1 VIWHLSQFNPVVVPT
16 PTVVYDGIPNKQE
29 NPLSNELILG
39 NMNTALVV
47 TKPEYNL
54 MLKNIQDRMP
64 AVTRDTSNFHKS
76 HSQFMSV
83 TLDVTAITPIR
94 SIKHTLAEIDRT
106 KSALQEAYIGLRK
119 KQVELKKKDR
129 ELESCTDPLDREL
142 LEIEILELNSHLEG
156 TQNHV
161 NGALRKMNFMVNQ
174 HKQLLEAV
182 GKNEITEEDY
192 EREES
197 KYHIMTCMKQALN
210 AARSRNGMI
219 DEGNLIYL
227 FDLGINAAQAQAEVF
242 AYLNMENQLISNG
255 NAPTH
260 EMTIRWLE
268 ACADKWQQDPATFA
282 ARRGFSVFDRSSL
295 TNSPALEMAPDPEQ
309 KAA

>member
-1 VIWHLSQFNPVVVPT
+1 M
-16 PTVVYDGIPNKQE
+16 
-29 NPLSNELILG
+29 SNDLILG
-39 NMNTALVV
+39 NMNTALAV

-64 AVTRDTSNFHKS
+64 AVTKDTSNFHKS
-76 HSQFMSV
+76 HSQFMQV

-106 KSALQEAYIGLRK
+106 RSALQEAYIGLRK
-119 KQVELKKKDR
+119 KQNELKKKER
-129 ELESCTDPLDREL
+129 ELESCTDALDREL

-161 NGALRKMNFMVNQ
+161 NGALRKMNFLVNQ

-192 EREES
+192 EKEEAR
-197 KYHIMTCMKQALN
+197 YHIMTCMKQALN

-255 NAPTH
+255 QAPTH
-260 EMTIRWLE
+260 EMTMRWLE
-268 ACADKWQQDPATFA
+268 ACADKWEKDPETFA

-295 TNSPALEMAPDPEQ
+295 TNSPLLEQAPDPEQ

>member
-1 VIWHLSQFNPVVVPT
+1 
-16 PTVVYDGIPNKQE
+16 VVYDGIPHKQE
-29 NPLSNELILG
+29 KPLSNELILG
-39 NMNTALVV
+39 NMNTTLAIN
-47 TKPEYNL
+47 KPEYNV

-119 KQVELKKKDR
+119 KQNELKKKERD
-129 ELESCTDPLDREL
+129 LEALTDPLDREL

-174 HKQLLEAV
+174 HAQLLEKA

-255 NAPTH
+255 TAPTH
-260 EMTIRWLE
+260 EMTMRWLE
-268 ACADKWQQDPATFA
+268 ACADKWANDPAAFA
-282 ARRGFSVFDRSSL
+282 GRRGFSVFDESSL
-295 TNSPALEMAPDPEQ
+295 TNRLGYSAPAEE
-309 KAA
+309 

>member
-1 VIWHLSQFNPVVVPT
+1 M
-16 PTVVYDGIPNKQE
+16 
-29 NPLSNELILG
+29 SNDLIIS
-39 NMNTALVV
+39 NMQTALVIK
-47 TKPEYNL
+47 KPEYNA
-54 MLKNIQDRMP
+54 MLKNIEERLP
-64 AVTRDTSNFHKS
+64 AVQQDTSNFHKS
-76 HSQFMSV
+76 HSQFMQV

-106 KSALQEAYIGLRK
+106 RSALQEAYINMRK
-119 KQVELKKKDR
+119 KQVELKKKQDQ
-129 ELESCTDPLDREL
+129 LENPKEPLDAFDKEL
-142 LEIEILELNSHLEG
+142 LEIEILELQGHLEG

-161 NGALRKMNFMVNQ
+161 NGAIRKMNFMVNQ
-174 HKQLLEAV
+174 HKQLLEKV

-197 KYHIMTCMKQALN
+197 RYHIMTCMKQALN

-255 NAPTH
+255 QAPTH
-260 EMTIRWLE
+260 EMTMRWLE
-268 ACADKWQQDPATFA
+268 ACADKWEKDPEKFA
-282 ARRGFSVFDRSSL
+282 QRRGFSIFDKTSL
-295 TNSPALEMAPDPEQ
+295 TNAALPAPETE
-309 KAA
+309 

>member
-1 VIWHLSQFNPVVVPT
+1 MQS
-16 PTVVYDGIPNKQE
+16 
-29 NPLSNELILG
+29 
-39 NMNTALVV
+39 ALVV
-47 TKPEYNL
+47 KKPEYNL
-54 MLKNIQDRMP
+54 MLKNIQDRLP
-64 AVTRDTSNFHKS
+64 AVQQDTSNFHKS
-76 HSQFMSV
+76 HSQFMQV

-106 KSALQEAYIGLRK
+106 RSALQEAYINMRK
-119 KQVELKKKDR
+119 KQVELKKKKDA
-129 ELESCTDPLDREL
+129 LENPKEPLDAFDKEL
-142 LEIEILELNSHLEG
+142 LEIEILELEGHLEG

-174 HKQLLEAV
+174 HKQLLEKV

-192 EREES
+192 EKEEAR
-197 KYHIMTCMKQALN
+197 YHIMTCMKQALN

-242 AYLNMENQLISNG
+242 AYLNMENQLISEG
-255 NAPTH
+255 KAPTH
-260 EMTIRWLE
+260 EMTMRWLE
-268 ACADKWQQDPATFA
+268 ACADKWEKDPEQFA
-282 ARRGFSVFDRSSL
+282 KRRGFSIFDRSSL
-295 TNSPALEMAPDPEQ
+295 TNTPLLEEAPPPEE

>member
-1 VIWHLSQFNPVVVPT
+1 MN
-16 PTVVYDGIPNKQE
+16 D
-29 NPLSNELILG
+29 LIIS
-39 NMNTALVV
+39 NMNTALAIK
-47 TKPEYNL
+47 KPEYNL

-64 AVTRDTSNFHKS
+64 AVERDTSNFHKS

-106 KSALQEAYIGLRK
+106 RSALQEAYINMRK
-119 KQVELKKKDR
+119 KQVELKKKE
-129 ELESCTDPLDREL
+129 ELLIKTDDLLDREM

-156 TQNHV
+156 SQNHV

-174 HKQLLEAV
+174 HRQLLEKV
-182 GKNEITEEDY
+182 GKDEITEEDY

-197 KYHIMTCMKQALN
+197 RYHIMTCMKQALN

-227 FDLGINAAQAQAEVF
+227 FDLGINAAQAQAEVL
-242 AYLNMENQLISNG
+242 AYLHMENQLISNG
-255 NAPTH
+255 QAPTH
-260 EMTIRWLE
+260 EMTMRWLE
-268 ACADKWQQDPATFA
+268 ACADKWADDPATFA

-295 TNSPALEMAPDPEQ
+295 TNSPMLEAAPDPDEE
-309 KAA
+309 AA

>member
-1 VIWHLSQFNPVVVPT
+1 
-16 PTVVYDGIPNKQE
+16 
-29 NPLSNELILG
+29 LSNDLILS
-39 NMNTALVV
+39 NMQSALVV
-47 TKPEYNL
+47 KKPEYNL
-54 MLKNIQDRMP
+54 MLKNIQDRLP
-64 AVTRDTSNFHKS
+64 AVQQDTSNFHKS
-76 HSQFMSV
+76 HSQFMQV

-106 KSALQEAYIGLRK
+106 RSALQEAYINMRK
-119 KQVELKKKDR
+119 KQVELKKKKDA
-129 ELESCTDPLDREL
+129 LENPKEPLDAFDKEL
-142 LEIEILELNSHLEG
+142 LEIEILELEGHLEG

-174 HKQLLEAV
+174 HKQLLEKV

-192 EREES
+192 EKEEAR
-197 KYHIMTCMKQALN
+197 YHIMTCMKQALN

-242 AYLNMENQLISNG
+242 AYLNMENQLISEG
-255 NAPTH
+255 KAPTH
-260 EMTIRWLE
+260 EMTMRWLE
-268 ACADKWQQDPATFA
+268 ACADKWEKDPEQFA
-282 ARRGFSVFDRSSL
+282 KRRGFSIFDRSSL
-295 TNSPALEMAPDPEQ
+295 TNTPLLEEAPPPEE

>member
-1 VIWHLSQFNPVVVPT
+1 MSNDLI
-16 PTVVYDGIPNKQE
+16 
-29 NPLSNELILG
+29 LSN
-39 NMNTALVV
+39 MSTALTVQ
-47 TKPEYNL
+47 KPEYNV

-64 AVTRDTSNFHKS
+64 AVVKDTSNFHKS
-76 HSQFMSV
+76 HSQFMQV

-106 KSALQEAYIGLRK
+106 KSALQEAYIGMRK
-119 KQVELKKKDR
+119 KQIELKKKQA
-129 ELESCTDPLDREL
+129 ELEKATDEFDREL

-174 HKQLLEAV
+174 HKQLLEKV

-197 KYHIMTCMKQALN
+197 RYHIMTCMKQALN

-242 AYLNMENQLISNG
+242 AYLNMENQLISKG
-255 NAPTH
+255 VAPTH
-260 EMTIRWLE
+260 EMTMKWLE
-268 ACADKWQQDPATFA
+268 ACADKWEKDPETFA
-282 ARRGFSVFDRSSL
+282 QRRGFSVFDKSSL
-295 TNSPALEMAPDPEQ
+295 TNIPLLKNEAENKEETE
-309 KAA
+309 

>member
-1 VIWHLSQFNPVVVPT
+1 
-16 PTVVYDGIPNKQE
+16 
-29 NPLSNELILG
+29 LSNELILG
-39 NMNTALVV
+39 NMNTALAV

-119 KQVELKKKDR
+119 KQVDLKKKER

-192 EREES
+192 EKEES
-197 KYHIMTCMKQALN
+197 RYHIMTCMKQALN

-255 NAPTH
+255 TAPTH
-260 EMTIRWLE
+260 EMTMRWLE

>member
-1 VIWHLSQFNPVVVPT
+1 M
-16 PTVVYDGIPNKQE
+16 
-29 NPLSNELILG
+29 SNDLILG
-39 NMNTALVV
+39 NMNTALAIK
-47 TKPEYNL
+47 KPEYNV
-54 MLKNIQDRMP
+54 MLKNIESKMP
-64 AVTRDTSNFHKS
+64 AVVRDTSNFHKS

-119 KQVELKKKDR
+119 KQVELKKKER
-129 ELESCTDPLDREL
+129 ELEACTDPLDREL

-161 NGALRKMNFMVNQ
+161 NGAIRKMSFMVNQ
-174 HKQLLEAV
+174 HAQLLEKV

-192 EREES
+192 EKEES

-242 AYLNMENQLISNG
+242 AYLSMENQLISNG
-255 NAPTH
+255 QAPTH
-260 EMTIRWLE
+260 EMTVRWLE
-268 ACADKWQQDPATFA
+268 ACADKWANDPATFA
-282 ARRGFSVFDRSSL
+282 NRRGFSVFDETSL
-295 TNSPALEMAPDPEQ
+295 TNRLGYAPAEE
-309 KAA
+309 

>member
-1 VIWHLSQFNPVVVPT
+1 MQ
-16 PTVVYDGIPNKQE
+16 
-29 NPLSNELILG
+29 
-39 NMNTALVV
+39 TALTVK
-47 TKPEYNL
+47 KPEYNL
-54 MLKNIQDRMP
+54 MLKNIDERLP
-64 AVTRDTSNFHKS
+64 AVQRDTSNFHKS
-76 HSQFMSV
+76 HSQFMQV

-106 KSALQEAYIGLRK
+106 RSALQEAYINMRK
-119 KQVELKKKDR
+119 KQVELKKKKDQ
-129 ELESCTDPLDREL
+129 LENPKEPLDAFDKEL
-142 LEIEILELNSHLEG
+142 LEIEILELEGQLEG

-161 NGALRKMNFMVNQ
+161 NGAIRKMNFMVNQ

-197 KYHIMTCMKQALN
+197 RYHIMTCMKQALN

-242 AYLNMENQLISNG
+242 AYLNMENQLISQG
-255 NAPTH
+255 QAPTH
-260 EMTIRWLE
+260 EMTMRWLE
-268 ACADKWQQDPATFA
+268 ACADKWEKDPENFA
-282 ARRGFSVFDRSSL
+282 KRRGFSIFDRSSL
-295 TNSPALEMAPDPEQ
+295 TNSPLLEQAPPPEE
-309 KAA
+309 KVA

>member
-1 VIWHLSQFNPVVVPT
+1 M
-16 PTVVYDGIPNKQE
+16 
-29 NPLSNELILG
+29 SNDLILG
-39 NMNTALVV
+39 NMNTALTVK
-47 TKPEYNL
+47 KPEYNL

-64 AVTRDTSNFHKS
+64 AVVRDTSNFHKS
-76 HSQFMSV
+76 HSQFMQV

-94 SIKHTLAEIDRT
+94 SIKHSLAEIDRT
-106 KSALQEAYIGLRK
+106 RSALQEAYIGLRK
-119 KQVELKKKDR
+119 KQNELKKKER
-129 ELESCTDPLDREL
+129 ELESCTDPLDCEL

-161 NGALRKMNFMVNQ
+161 NGALRKMNFFVNQ
-174 HKQLLEAV
+174 HQQLLEKLGV
-182 GKNEITEEDY
+182 DEITEEMY
-192 EREES
+192 ELEES

-255 NAPTH
+255 QAPTH
-260 EMTIRWLE
+260 EMTMRWLE
-268 ACADKWQQDPATFA
+268 ACADKWADDPAKFA
-282 ARRGFSVFDRSSL
+282 KRRGFTVFDRSSL
-295 TNSPALEMAPDPEQ
+295 TNSPLLEQAPDPEQ
-309 KAA
+309 KVA

>member
-1 VIWHLSQFNPVVVPT
+1 MN
-16 PTVVYDGIPNKQE
+16 D
-29 NPLSNELILG
+29 LILN
-39 NMNTALVV
+39 NMNTALTV

-64 AVTRDTSNFHKS
+64 AVQKDTSNFHKS

-119 KQVELKKKDR
+119 KQNELKKKERD
-129 ELESCTDPLDREL
+129 LSIADDPLDREL

-182 GKNEITEEDY
+182 GKEEITEEEY
-192 EREES
+192 ELEES
-197 KYHIMTCMKQALN
+197 RYHIMTCMKQALS

-255 NAPTH
+255 TAPTH
-260 EMTIRWLE
+260 EMTMRWLE
-268 ACADKWQQDPATFA
+268 ACADKWAEDPAKFA

-295 TNSPALEMAPDPEQ
+295 TNSPKLEMTP

>member
-1 VIWHLSQFNPVVVPT
+1 
-16 PTVVYDGIPNKQE
+16 
-29 NPLSNELILG
+29 LSNELILG

-119 KQVELKKKDR
+119 KQNELKKKER
-129 ELESCTDPLDREL
+129 ELESCTDALDREL

-174 HKQLLEAV
+174 HKQLLEVV
-182 GKNEITEEDY
+182 GKNEITEEEY
-192 EREES
+192 EKEEAR
-197 KYHIMTCMKQALN
+197 YHIMTCMKQALN

-255 NAPTH
+255 TAPTH
-260 EMTIRWLE
+260 EMTMRWLE

-309 KAA
+309 KVA

>member
-1 VIWHLSQFNPVVVPT
+1 M
-16 PTVVYDGIPNKQE
+16 
-29 NPLSNELILG
+29 SNDLIIS
-39 NMNTALVV
+39 NMSTALAVK
-47 TKPEYNL
+47 KPEYNL
-54 MLKNIQDRMP
+54 MLKNIDSKMP
-64 AVTRDTSNFHKS
+64 AVVRDTSNFHKS
-76 HSQFMSV
+76 HSQFMQV

-106 KSALQEAYIGLRK
+106 RSALQEAYINLRK
-119 KQVELKKKDR
+119 KEIELRRKQDQ
-129 ELESCTDPLDREL
+129 LENPKEPLDQFDKEL
-142 LEIEILELNSHLEG
+142 LEVEILEIQGQLEG

-174 HKQLLEAV
+174 HAQLLEKV

-192 EREES
+192 EREEAR
-197 KYHIMTCMKQALN
+197 YHIMTCMKQALN

-227 FDLGINAAQAQAEVF
+227 FDLGINAAQAQAEVY

-255 NAPTH
+255 QAPTH
-260 EMTIRWLE
+260 EMTMRWLE
-268 ACADKWQQDPATFA
+268 ACADKWADDPEKFA

-295 TNSPALEMAPDPEQ
+295 TNVPLLEEAPDPDE

>member
-1 VIWHLSQFNPVVVPT
+1 M
-16 PTVVYDGIPNKQE
+16 
-29 NPLSNELILG
+29 SNELILG

-119 KQVELKKKDR
+119 KQVDLKKKER

-192 EREES
+192 EKEEAR
-197 KYHIMTCMKQALN
+197 YHIMTCMKQALN

-255 NAPTH
+255 TAPTH
-260 EMTIRWLE
+260 EMTMRWLE

>member
-1 VIWHLSQFNPVVVPT
+1 M
-16 PTVVYDGIPNKQE
+16 
-29 NPLSNELILG
+29 SNELILG
-39 NMNTALVV
+39 NMNTALAV

-64 AVTRDTSNFHKS
+64 AVTKDTSNFHKS
-76 HSQFMSV
+76 HSQFMQV

-106 KSALQEAYIGLRK
+106 RSALQEAYIGLRK
-119 KQVELKKKDR
+119 KQNELKKKER
-129 ELESCTDPLDREL
+129 ELESCTDALDREL

-161 NGALRKMNFMVNQ
+161 NGALRKMNFLVNQ

-192 EREES
+192 EKEEAR
-197 KYHIMTCMKQALN
+197 YHIMTCMKQALN

-255 NAPTH
+255 QAPTH
-260 EMTIRWLE
+260 EMTMRWLE
-268 ACADKWQQDPATFA
+268 ACADKWEKDPETFA

-295 TNSPALEMAPDPEQ
+295 TNSPLLEQAPDPEQ

>member
-1 VIWHLSQFNPVVVPT
+1 
-16 PTVVYDGIPNKQE
+16 
-29 NPLSNELILG
+29 LSNELILG

-119 KQVELKKKDR
+119 KQNELKKKERD
-129 ELESCTDPLDREL
+129 LEASTDPLDREL

-192 EREES
+192 EKEES
-197 KYHIMTCMKQALN
+197 RYHIMTCMKQALN

-260 EMTIRWLE
+260 EMTMRWLE